1 MLSNNNKTN
10 SRNGIKMDNTDC
22 DACFKAFNV
31 LYEELSSSELIATEE
46 FQYWVFERGYNA
58 ALKTIANVQKV
69 DAQFLDVAWSSQP
82 SLEQDFALH

>member
-1 MLSNNNKTN
+1 
-10 SRNGIKMDNTDC
+10 MDNTDC

-31 LYEELSSSELIATEE
+31 LCEELSSSELIATEE

-58 ALKTIANVQKV
+58 ALETIANVQKV

-82 SLEQDFALH
+82 SLEQDFTLH